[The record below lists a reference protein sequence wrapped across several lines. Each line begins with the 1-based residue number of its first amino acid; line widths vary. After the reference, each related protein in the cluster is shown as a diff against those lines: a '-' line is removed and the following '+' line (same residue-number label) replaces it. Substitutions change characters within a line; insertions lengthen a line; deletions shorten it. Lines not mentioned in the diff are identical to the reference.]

1 MEKPRTV
8 GAALAVGL
16 VVASL
21 GLSAGPSQAL
31 ERQNCGV
38 QVIDGRGPAMLT
50 AQGVSCS
57 SGWKTAKQAYRTLGG
72 AGTAKVGSFTCKI
85 SASGGYGAEK
95 GVCKKGSSKVTWM
108 VAP

>member
-1 MEKPRTV
+1 MNTLRAV
-8 GAALAVGL
+8 AAALAVCLAGASAGL
-16 VVASL
+16 LV
-21 GLSAGPSQAL
+21 GPSQAL
-31 ERQNCGV
+31 ERRNCGV

-57 SGWKTAKQAYRTLGG
+57 SALKTANQAYRTIGG
-72 AGTAKVGSFTCKI
+72 VGTATVGRFTCKI

-95 GVCKKGSSKVTWM
+95 GVCKKGSSKVTWV